1 MHRSVKQEKFF
12 FGKKV
17 LVMGLGLH
25 GGGVAT
31 ARWLAQHGAQVTATD
46 MRERKILA
54 PSITALKGV
63 PVRFV
68 LGEHRKEDFRSHDLV
83 VVNPGVPRESTYL
96 ALARKAGKRIEND
109 ASIFFRCTDAPTIA
123 VTGTRGKTTTTL
135 WIAALLQKNYP
146 KVRASG
152 NTPDNAF
159 LKEFDRVQGKGIP
172 VVAEMSSWQLE
183 YLPTAFATG
192 VGLPPSGRAPH
203 VAVITNLYADHL
215 NRYAGG
221 MIDYASAK
229 ANIFRMQHDDDFL
242 VLNYDNA
249 WTKFFLKQRPRG
261 LVFFVSTTPLP
272 KKLNGLFVHDKKL
285 IFRFDGMEQQLFSV
299 ACFLRERGAHNLE
312 NLLSAVL
319 AVKLFD
325 PTVIVNEAYVLRL
338 PTPPM
343 RQETIYKKGKLT
355 IVNDSCATS
364 PDGTIAALKRL
375 SREGH
380 VVLIAGGTDKQLE
393 FASLAALIK
402 RSIPPEQLVLLNGSA
417 TAKLFG
423 ALHAISYDKKYPMSA
438 HEDLASCVRAA
449 FLRASTLKG
458 KTTILF
464 SPGAASFEKFLHEFD
479 RGKKFNQLIRNLV
492 R

>member
-1 MHRSVKQEKFF
+1 
-12 FGKKV
+12 
-17 LVMGLGLH
+17 MGLGLH

-31 ARWLAQHGAQVTATD
+31 ARWLTRHGAQVTATD
-46 MRERKILA
+46 MRDRKTLA
-54 PSITALKGV
+54 PSIAALKGL
-63 PVRFV
+63 PIRLV
-68 LGEHRKEDFRSHDLV
+68 LRAHHKEDFRTHDLV

-109 ASIFFRCTDAPTIA
+109 ASLFFRRTDAPTIA

-146 KVRASG
+146 KVRPSG

-183 YLPTAFATG
+183 YLPTAFVPG
-192 VGLPPSGRAPH
+192 VGLPVCGRAPH

-215 NRYAGG
+215 NRYTGG
-221 MIDYASAK
+221 IADYAAAK

-242 VLNYDNA
+242 ILNYDNA

-272 KKLNGLFVHDKKL
+272 KKLNGLFVRGKKL
-285 IFRFDGMEQQLFSV
+285 IFRFDGMEQQLFSIER
-299 ACFLRERGAHNLE
+299 FLHERGAHNLE

-325 PTVIVNEAYVLRL
+325 PTVVVNEARVRKL

-355 IVNDSCATS
+355 VVNDSCATS
-364 PDGTIAALKRL
+364 PDGTMAALKRL
-375 SREGH
+375 SLEGH

-423 ALHAISYDKKYPMSA
+423 ALHAIGYDKKYPMSA

-449 FLRASTLKG
+449 FMSASTLKG

-479 RGKKFNQLIRNLV
+479 RGKKFNQLIHSLV